1 MFLRY
6 SSMIGFT
13 KFFKKY
19 NMWIMKKTPKY
30 LESNLASI
38 SKNYLPNLKIYFV
51 HIFIFIWSQWIYS
64 SIWVAKS
71 NIKTKKQKMSFSITF
86 FVYFFR
92 TETVSPVQKIT
103 KIEKRKKIHIIV
115 FQRTPA
121 LALAKCTYQSKIKLT
136 VITLVSKWHMHRVL

>member
-1 MFLRY
+1 MNLFINL
-6 SSMIGFT
+6 SSKIEY
-13 KFFKKY
+13 K
-19 NMWIMKKTPKY
+19 
-30 LESNLASI
+30 I
-38 SKNYLPNLKIYFV
+38 SHFQS
-51 HIFIFIWSQWIYS
+51 H
-64 SIWVAKS
+64 
-71 NIKTKKQKMSFSITF
+71 F

-121 LALAKCTYQSKIKLT
+121 LALAKCTDQSKIKLT